1 MPNKTVNG
9 QTVEMTQE
17 EYDLLLAQLAEANSP
32 AKVEEEIQRIT
43 DNLLQNSERD
53 VAIALATIDLVI
65 ALRDG
70 QLDGLT
76 RPQIRS
82 AFRDRVIQTLR
93 ERRGLV

>member
-9 QTVEMTQE
+9 QVVEMTQE

-32 AKVEEEIQRIT
+32 AKLEEEVQRVT

-53 VAIALATIDLVI
+53 IAIALATVDLVI

-70 QLDGLT
+70 QLEGLT
-76 RPQIRS
+76 RAQIRS
-82 AFRDRVIQTLR
+82 AFRDRVVQTLR